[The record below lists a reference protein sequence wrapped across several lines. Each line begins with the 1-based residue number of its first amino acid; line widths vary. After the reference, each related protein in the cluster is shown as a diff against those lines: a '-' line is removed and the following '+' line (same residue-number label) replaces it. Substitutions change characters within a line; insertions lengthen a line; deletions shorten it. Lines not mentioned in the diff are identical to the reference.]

1 MGNKQSERS
10 SHTNS
15 QPRSLDKT
23 RIHDSIEIDFSGRLS
38 YRDDG
43 EVVYLI
49 DHTARNVVEIELSGL
64 HRQRVIIGKTMDS
77 LPWCVK
83 YFSNRLYVT
92 DTFQNT
98 LTMYDTEG
106 KFVCKVGGSEVKLG
120 LNNPRDVC
128 SDDRGLLYLCDNG
141 NNRILILTADLCLV
155 TIVSVP
161 FPSDVI
167 IKCKELLVYSGEMN
181 SIIVVNE
188 EEGVKRYPLEKYK
201 FDQCNKMCPGERD
214 TILFLG
220 LGYGIVVVDQIKF
233 QIITILVD
241 AETKYL
247 NYIANHVKRN
257 TITVLTREK
266 DENRHPCVCL
276 KNIYI

>member
-1 MGNKQSERS
+1 
-10 SHTNS
+10 
-15 QPRSLDKT
+15 
-23 RIHDSIEIDFSGRLS
+23 
-38 YRDDG
+38 
-43 EVVYLI
+43 
-49 DHTARNVVEIELSGL
+49 
-64 HRQRVIIGKTMDS
+64 
-77 LPWCVK
+77 
-83 YFSNRLYVT
+83 
-92 DTFQNT
+92 
-98 LTMYDTEG
+98 
-106 KFVCKVGGSEVKLG
+106 
-120 LNNPRDVC
+120 
-128 SDDRGLLYLCDNG
+128 
-141 NNRILILTADLCLV
+141 
-155 TIVSVP
+155 
-161 FPSDVI
+161 
-167 IKCKELLVYSGEMN
+167 MN